1 MYGNAASATFKRMQ
15 LDLRQQLAL
24 ALALLAAL
32 AIPVAAPLT
41 IPELFPTATGTDN
54 KCYPFNAA
62 DRDFAAKMNAERK
75 AKGLGTM
82 KLDPELSKA
91 AMVHTVNE
99 MIKPNTLQHTTNSA
113 LAKRVT
119 NWVTL
124 GENVGVG
131 AEVASLHQAFMN
143 SPAHKANIM
152 LPKFNNVG
160 VGAKEADGRLWVT
173 VLFEAQSN
181 PGTSL
186 AMPKC

>member
-1 MYGNAASATFKRMQ
+1 MYGNAATATMKRMQ

-32 AIPVAAPLT
+32 ALPVAAPLT

-54 KCYPFNAA
+54 KCYAFNAA
-62 DRDFAAKMNAERK
+62 DRDFTTKMNAERK
-75 AKGLGTM
+75 AKGLQTM

-91 AMVHTVNE
+91 AMVHTGE
-99 MIKPNTLQHTTNSA
+99 MIKANTLHHTSNSS

-131 AEVASLHQAFMN
+131 AEVGSLHQAFMN

-152 LPKFNNVG
+152 LSKFNNVG
-160 VGAKEADGRLWVT
+160 VGAKEASGRLWVT
-173 VLFEAQSN
+173 VIFEASSN

>member
-1 MYGNAASATFKRMQ
+1 MYGTATTMKRMP
-15 LDLRQQLAL
+15 LDMRQQIAL
-24 ALALLAAL
+24 AIALLAAL
-32 AIPVAAPLT
+32 AIPVAAPFT
-41 IPELFPTATGTDN
+41 IPDIFPTATGTDN
-54 KCYPFNAA
+54 KCYSYSAA
-62 DRDFAAKMNAERK
+62 DRDFASKMNAERK

-91 AMVHTVNE
+91 SMVHTVNE

-152 LPKFNNVG
+152 HSKFNNVG
-160 VGAKEADGRLWVT
+160 VGSKVANGRMWVT
-173 VLFEAQSN
+173 VIFEAQSN